1 MPAENGC
8 PGGVGP
14 GDVVRRYI
22 VAMNNDLTA
31 LRAFIHDHS
40 RLLVLT
46 GAGVSTASGI
56 PDYRD
61 VHGGWKRP
69 PPMTLQQFM
78 GTPLARARYWARS
91 MLGWSMMEQAQ
102 PNVAHQM
109 LVTLQQ
115 RGQLSLLVTQNV
127 DGLHQKAGSIGVVD
141 LHGNLD
147 WVCCMACEYRLARG
161 RLQQWL
167 QQANPGWLQLQA
179 ETAPDGD
186 AYLEGADFARFEVPP
201 CPKCGDVLK
210 PDVVFFGESVPG
222 ERVQQVRTA
231 LEQSDAL
238 LVLGSSLMV
247 YSGYRFALRA
257 HELGLP
263 VAAVNHGHNRAQG
276 LLTLKIDADCGQLLQ
291 AALAV

>member
-1 MPAENGC
+1 MKANIAAMDD
-8 PGGVGP
+8 
-14 GDVVRRYI
+14 DVS
-22 VAMNNDLTA
+22 A
-31 LRAFIHDHS
+31 LRAFMQRHP

-61 VHGGWKRP
+61 LDGSWKRP

-78 GTPLARARYWARS
+78 EAPLARARYWARS
-91 MLGWSMMEQAQ
+91 MLGWSTMAQAR
-102 PNVAHQM
+102 PNTAHQM
-109 LVTLQQ
+109 LVTLQA

-127 DGLHQKAGSIGVVD
+127 DGLHQKAGSVGVVD
-141 LHGNLD
+141 LHGNLE
-147 WVCCMACEYRLARG
+147 WVRCMGCEHRLARS

-167 QQANPGWLQLQA
+167 QQANPGWLQLRA

-186 AYLEGADFARFEVPP
+186 VYLEGANFSRFEVPP
-201 CPKCGDVLK
+201 CPSCGGVLK

-222 ERVQQVRTA
+222 ERVQQVRAA

-247 YSGYRFALRA
+247 FSGYRFALRA

-276 LLTLKIDADCGQLLQ
+276 LLALKIDADCGQLLQ
-291 AALAV
+291 AALAA